1 MQNASLFTSKN
12 RIMKKN
18 LLLFLT
24 CFFALAWQQVC
35 GQAIF
40 ENPITGTNP
49 NTSNPYTTGQTVD
62 ANLTVSGIGRG
73 AGING
78 SDANNRYNANGWN
91 SGSLAA
97 AITNNDYFEFT
108 LTPNAG
114 FQINFTSFQYTGQAS
129 GTGPTSLAFRSSVD
143 GFASNIGSPTISGTT
158 LDLSAAAF
166 QNITTAI
173 TFRLYGWGASSAAGT
188 FSINSFAFNG
198 TVTSVAP
205 LNTEVSFSV
214 TSSSASENAG
224 SFNIPVQ
231 ISNPSASNAT
241 SVQVVLV
248 SGNAARLNNYTTQTL
263 IFPAGS
269 SAVQNLNL
277 SLANDNVCLGNETYL
292 FELQNVSGGTNASAV
307 NPTQHQFTLIED
319 ESTAT
324 TLFWQGFEGGG
335 TWNITTGAG
344 NISNNTGAADAFLP
358 NARIRTGQGSW
369 QVNNANTS
377 LVLENL
383 NTTAYSDMQVEIFLS
398 STATNASN
406 GADATDEVRAF
417 VALNG
422 NPFSATPDIR
432 LTGFNNGKWNY
443 SQATVTTTVGTPL
456 VQSTNTTKYSKLV
469 IQIPN
474 GTTSLR
480 LRIEAQNDHTDEVW
494 NIDDISL
501 RGRLCA
507 LTDVLNPQANAFCT
521 DNLDLSWTLPADYD
535 ATTDEV
541 LVFLKADAPILLG
554 TNTQDCSAYTPN
566 PNFTDAT
573 PLAATLYPFDN
584 AAKLVYRGDGT
595 KVNVYNLTENR
606 FYYAQIFHV
615 RNGGQY
621 SHGLHL
627 IAQTAAAPEPV
638 SSLSAQAQNAS
649 ASLTWFNPDA
659 CYDEILAVVGMSGF
673 SATPTGDGTSYTAS
687 ATYGSGTALGG
698 GFVVFKSPNGNRLD
712 LSGLSNGTTYCAKF
726 FVRKGS
732 TWSQEREVCFT
743 PSTGKILYPGDM
755 AIIGWDA
762 QTSGLDD
769 EIHLITLVELTPQ
782 TQFIWCNA
790 TFENGNAAFLRNV
803 DWETNTSFGW
813 DNIQVR
819 QFTWNGASSIPAGT
833 VISFASVG
841 IGSGIANIRLN
852 GVATTDFTV
861 VGSGSGGA
869 NISTSDADQM
879 FVMQGTFDIPNGSF
893 QGNVLFGMSNDA
905 NWVNLNQSVGTSRT
919 SRLHPHILCLNV
931 AYSSNREVAF
941 YNITAPHT
949 GSQAELLA
957 NIVNTG
963 NWTATGTTL
972 PATLQSTSF
981 NVTAAAALGAWVGNG
996 GTASRE
1002 NWFECQN
1009 WEHRFVPD
1017 RRIDVSV
1024 GNLTNDD
1031 ADIDAASTAAR
1042 EYDRIARCR
1051 NLNLSQNQ
1059 VILDANSGNDL
1070 LRIYGNL
1077 NLTAA
1082 GLLNMSD
1089 GNSTTDDGKVQ
1100 LFGNWT
1106 NAVGKTAFAKGN
1118 GTVEL
1123 LGAAH
1128 QNFTTIATNA
1138 EEDFYRLIL
1147 NKSPQAHL
1155 FLAAQMRLQ
1164 IDHELVLT
1172 QGVIFTDSLFWV
1184 VFDENA
1190 VAIGGSERSFIHG
1203 EALKLTNSTDIFLM
1217 PLGKLIGSRGRY
1229 NPLEIEPQSAAAAS
1243 FAGEYFPSAYSFLT
1257 PVENPPLD
1265 HVSHLEHWSLDRRS
1279 GTTPAKV
1286 TLHYTVEADG
1296 GYDMSGMVVA
1306 RWEKTGAALA
1316 QGIWRDQGQDAGR
1329 TYGSVSE
1336 GYVTSAV
1343 FVNAFEP
1350 FATHSTFFTLA
1361 TFTDLNPLPVTWLSF
1376 EAELEKEGVW
1386 LQWKTVQEQNA
1397 AYFEVEK
1404 SLENEPKKGQQ
1415 GGESWDTFQRIGS
1428 LEAKGNTQAIQN
1440 YRFLDPETHQGKV
1453 YYRLKQVDFDG
1464 SLHYSPVVCV
1474 SQSQTEWVQLYSA
1487 DKSVFLKSNLKE
1499 AQTLSLLFY
1508 DTKGSLLASY
1518 QVQVSAGSQLVSLP
1532 TLPKGLLLFQILPQK
1547 QLLSPLD
1554 LSGKMWI
1561 D

>member
-1 MQNASLFTSKN
+1 
-12 RIMKKN
+12 MKKN
-18 LLLFLT
+18 LLIFLA
-24 CFFALAWQQVC
+24 CFFALAWQQVW

-49 NTSNPYTTGQTVD
+49 NTSNPYTTGQTVN

-73 AGING
+73 SGISG
-78 SDANNRYNANGWN
+78 TGATNRYNANGWE
-91 SGSLAA
+91 SGSLAT
-97 AITNNDYFEFT
+97 AIANNDYFEFT

-114 FQINFTSFQYTGQAS
+114 FQINFTSFVYTAQRSNTNIANFS
-129 GTGPTSLAFRSSVD
+129 FRSSLD
-143 GFASNIGSPTISGTT
+143 GFASNIGSPTFSGTT
-158 LDLSAAAF
+158 IDLSAAQF
-166 QNITTAI
+166 QGITSAV
-173 TFRLYGWGASSAAGT
+173 TFRLYAWGTNNGTGT
-188 FSINSFAFNG
+188 FSINDFTFNG
-198 TVTSVAP
+198 TVTSAAP
-205 LNTEVSFSV
+205 LDTEVRFSA
-214 TSSSASENAG
+214 TSSSALENAG

-231 ISNPSASNAT
+231 ISNPSASTAT
-241 SVQVVLV
+241 SVQVVLL
-248 SGNAARLNNYTTQTL
+248 SGDAARLNNYTTQTL
-263 IFPAGS
+263 TFPAGS
-269 SAVQNLNL
+269 SAVQNLTL
-277 SLANDNVCLGNETYL
+277 SLTNDNACLGNENYL

-319 ESTAT
+319 ENTAT

-335 TWNITTGAG
+335 TWNITAGAG
-344 NISNNTGAADAFLP
+344 NLSNNTGAADAFLP
-358 NARIRTGQGSW
+358 NARIRTGKGSW
-369 QVNNANTS
+369 QVSNANAS

-398 STATNASN
+398 STATNAAN
-406 GADATDEVRAF
+406 GADGTDEVRAF
-417 VALNG
+417 VALDG
-422 NPFSATPDIR
+422 AAFSATPDIR
-432 LTGFNNGKWNY
+432 LTGFNNGKWDY
-443 SQATVTTTVGTPL
+443 SQATATTSAGTPL
-456 VQSTNTTKYSKLV
+456 VQNTNTTKYSKLV

-474 GTTSLR
+474 GTTSLS
-480 LRIEAQNDHTDEVW
+480 LRIEAQNDNNDEIW

-501 RGRLCA
+501 RGSLCA
-507 LTDVLNPQANAFCT
+507 LPDVLNPTATAFCT

-554 TNTQDCSAYTPN
+554 TNTQDYSGYTPN
-566 PNFTDAT
+566 PNFTDAS
-573 PLAATLYPFDN
+573 PLAATPYPFDN

-595 KVNVYNLTENR
+595 NVNVFNLMENR

-615 RNGGQY
+615 RNSNQY
-621 SHGLHL
+621 SYGLHQ
-627 IAQTAAAPEPV
+627 IAKTAANPAPIN
-638 SSLSAQAQNAS
+638 SLSAQAQNAS
-649 ASLTWFNPDA
+649 ASLTWLNPDA
-659 CYDEILAVVGMSGF
+659 CYDEIMAVVGVSGF
-673 SATPTGDGTSYTAS
+673 SATPVGDGAGYTAS
-687 ATYGSGTALGG
+687 ATYGSGTAIGG
-698 GFVVFKSPNGNRLD
+698 GFVAFKSPTGNRLD

-743 PSTGKILYPGDM
+743 PNTGKILYPGDM

-762 QTSGLDD
+762 QTSGADD
-769 EIHLITLVELTPQ
+769 EIHLVTLVELTPQ

-790 TFENGNAAFLRNV
+790 TFENGNAAFSRNI

-813 DNIQVR
+813 DDIQVR

-833 VISFASVG
+833 VISFESVG

-852 GVATTDFTV
+852 GVATAAFTV

-869 NISTSDADQM
+869 NISTSNADQM

-905 NWVNLNQSVGTSRT
+905 TWVNLNQNAGTSRT

-931 AYSSNREVAF
+931 AYGSNREVAF
-941 YNITAPHT
+941 YNTTALHT
-949 GSQAELLA
+949 GSQSELLA

-963 NWTATGTTL
+963 NWTATGTTVA
-972 PATLQSTSF
+972 PTLQSTNF
-981 NVTAAAALGAWVGNG
+981 NVSAAASLGTWVGNG

-1017 RRIDVSV
+1017 RRIDVSIN
-1024 GNLTNDD
+1024 NLTNDN

-1042 EYDRIARCR
+1042 EYDRIARCK
-1051 NLNLSQNQ
+1051 NLTLSQNQ
-1059 VILDANSGNDL
+1059 VILDANGGNDL
-1070 LRIYGNL
+1070 LRIYGNF
-1077 NLTAA
+1077 NLSGA

-1089 GNSTTDDGKVQ
+1089 GNNATEDGKIQ

-1118 GTVEL
+1118 GSVEL
-1123 LGAAH
+1123 IGANH
-1128 QNFTTIATNA
+1128 QNFTTVAANA

-1147 NKSPQAHL
+1147 NKNPQAHL
-1155 FLAAQMRLQ
+1155 FLASQMRLQ

-1190 VAIGGSERSFIHG
+1190 VAIGGSKQSFIHG

-1217 PLGKLIGSRGRY
+1217 PLGKLIGTRGRY
-1229 NPLEIEPQSAAAAS
+1229 NPLEIEPQGAAAAS

-1265 HVSHLEHWSLDRRS
+1265 RVSHLEHWSLDRRS

-1316 QGIWRDQGQDAGR
+1316 QGIWRDQGQDVGR

-1343 FVNAFEP
+1343 FVNTFEP
-1350 FATHSTFFTLA
+1350 FATHSTFFTLG

-1376 EAELEKEGVW
+1376 EATLEAQGVW
-1386 LQWKTVQEQNA
+1386 LEWKTAQELNA
-1397 AYFEVEK
+1397 DYFEIEK
-1404 SLENEPKKGQQ
+1404 SLENEATS
-1415 GGESWDTFQRIGS
+1415 GERQEKEPTTTFQKIGS
-1428 LEAKGNTQAIQN
+1428 LKAKGSTNAIQK
-1440 YRFLDPETHQGKV
+1440 YRFLDPETHLGKV

-1464 SLHYSPVVCV
+1464 TVHYSPIISV
-1474 SQSQTEWVQLYSA
+1474 SQKQNDLIQLYSA
-1487 DKSVFLKSNLKE
+1487 DKKVFLKSNLKE

-1518 QVQVSAGSQLVSLP
+1518 QVQVPAGSQLVSLP

-1547 QLLSPLD
+1547 NLASPAN
-1554 LSGKMWI
+1554 LSGKVWI